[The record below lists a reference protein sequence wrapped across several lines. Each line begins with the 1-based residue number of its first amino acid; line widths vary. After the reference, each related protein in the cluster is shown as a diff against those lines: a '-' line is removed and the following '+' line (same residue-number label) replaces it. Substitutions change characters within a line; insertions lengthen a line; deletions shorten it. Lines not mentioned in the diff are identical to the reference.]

1 VRFPDGSERQTTE
14 DKLELRAA
22 PPPQSPPQH
31 QQRILSPGHA
41 PHASP
46 PQQADWT
53 GASLAAAL
61 SPPLAAP
68 PADEATEQDGT
79 YAPPYAA
86 EPYGDDTGYPYAA
99 PGEGEGGGALAEE
112 EPREDG
118 DAPSAEVARLSL
130 GGVPP
135 SPARP
140 LSAKKEFTENRIGS
154 QAPPA
159 PPFS

>member
-31 QQRILSPGHA
+31 QQLILSPGHA

-53 GASLAAAL
+53 GASLVE
-61 SPPLAAP
+61 AP
-68 PADEATEQDGT
+68 EQDGA

-86 EPYGDDTGYPYAA
+86 EPYGDDTSYPYAA
-99 PGEGEGGGALAEE
+99 PGEGEGGGSLAQE
-112 EPREDG
+112 EPTEDG
-118 DAPSAEVARLSL
+118 GAPHAETARLSL